1 MKIDRKFTQAGSDAY
16 ASLDFVTTVSE
27 IRNPDGTI
35 VFHLDNVEVPA
46 SWSQV
51 ASDVIAQKYFRKA
64 GVPSKVKKVK
74 EKGVP
79 EFLWRSV
86 PAEGAE
92 MGGETSSKQVFD
104 RLAGAWAYWG
114 WKGGYF
120 STEED
125 AQTYYDEMR
134 HMLATQRAAPNSP
147 QWFNTGLHWAYGID
161 GPAQGHYYVDYKT
174 GELTRSTSSYEH
186 PQPHACFIQSVADD
200 LVGDGGIMD
209 LWVREARLF
218 KYGSGTGTNFSS
230 LRGEGEKLSGGGKS
244 SGLMGFL
251 KIGDR
256 AAGAI
261 KSGGT
266 TRRAAKMVIVDAD
279 HPDIQDFINWK
290 VIEEQK
296 VASIVA
302 GSKMHEQKL
311 NALFAAIKA
320 WDGAEADAYD
330 PKVNEGLKAAIRDAK
345 RVAIPETYIKRVLDY
360 AKQGHT
366 SIEFPTYDTDWD
378 SEAYSSVSGQNSN
391 NSIRVTNAFLTA
403 VEKDADWELIS
414 RTDNRVTKTIRAR
427 DLWEQVGHAAWACAD
442 PGIQYH
448 DTVNEWHTCPA
459 DGPIRGSNPCSEY
472 MFLDDTA
479 CNLAS
484 MNLLT
489 FLKDGVFQVEDY
501 MHASRLWTVTLEIS
515 VMMAQ
520 FPSKE
525 IAQRSYDFRTLG
537 LGYANIGGLLMNMGY
552 SYDSTEGRALCGAL
566 TAIMTGVA
574 YATSAE
580 MAGELGSFP
589 SYKKNAKDM
598 LRVIRNHR
606 NAAYGNEEGYEKL
619 AVKPVPLDIA
629 GCPDMRLVEM
639 AQTTWD
645 EALSLGEK
653 HGYRNAQTSVIAPTG
668 TIGLVMDCDTTGIE
682 PDFALVKFKKLAGGG
697 YFKIINRSV
706 PAALEKLG
714 YGSAQIEEI
723 VSYAVGHGTIGN
735 APGINHTSL
744 TGHGFGPNE
753 LAKIDASLE
762 SAFDIRF
769 VFNQWTLGEDFCTKV
784 LGIPAAKLND
794 PTFDLLRHLGFTKRD
809 IELANDHVC
818 GTMTLEGA
826 PFLKEEHYAI
836 FDCANACGKKGKRYL
851 SVDSHI
857 YMMAAAQSFIS
868 GAISK
873 TINMPNDA
881 TIEDCQKAYELSWS
895 LGVKANALYRDGSKL
910 SQPLASALVEDD
922 EEAEEIL
929 ASGSMQE
936 KATVLAEKIVEKI
949 IVKEIVKSHREKMP
963 ERRKGYTQK
972 AIVGGHKVYLR
983 TGEYADG
990 NLGEIF
996 IDMHKEGAG
1005 FRAMMN
1011 NFAIAVSVGLQY
1023 GVPLEEFVDAF
1034 TFTKFEPA
1042 GMVQGND
1049 SIKNATSILDYIFRE
1064 LAVSYLDR
1072 TDLAHVQPEG
1082 ASFDS
1087 IGRGV
1092 EEGVSNLSEI
1102 SESAASKSLEV
1113 LKQISSTGYLR
1124 KRLPQDLTLLQ
1135 GGMADPVATLQTLVP
1150 EVATGTGGAASM
1162 STTSVASGAVSLDAR
1177 VKAKMQGYEGEAC
1190 GECGNYT
1197 LVRNGTCM
1205 KCNTCGGTSGC
1216 S

>member
-1 MKIDRKFTQAGSDAY
+1 MKIERIFSKAGQDAY
-16 ASLDFVTTVSE
+16 ADIDFRTTTSE

-35 VFHLDNVEVPA
+35 VFKLDDCEVP
-46 SWSQV
+46 SKWSQV

-64 GVPSKVKKVK
+64 GVPSAMTKVR
-74 EKGVP
+74 EKDVP

-86 PAEGAE
+86 PADGAE
-92 MGGETSSKQVFD
+92 MSGETSAKQVFD
-104 RLAGAWAYWG
+104 RLAGAWCYWG

-120 STEED
+120 TTEDD
-125 AQTYYDEMR
+125 ARAYYDEMR
-134 HMLATQRAAPNSP
+134 FMLANQMAAPNSP

-161 GPAQGHYYVDYKT
+161 GPAQGHHYVDYKT
-174 GELTRSTSSYEH
+174 GKLVKSNSAYEH

-200 LVGDGGIMD
+200 LVNEGGIMD

-230 LRGEGEKLSGGGKS
+230 LRGEGERLSGGGKS

-279 HPDIQDFINWK
+279 HPDIEDFINWK

-311 NALFAAIKA
+311 NAIFKAINT
-320 WDGAEADAYD
+320 WDGAEADAYE
-330 PKVNEGLKAAIRDAK
+330 PSKNESLKTAVREAK
-345 RVAIPETYIKRVLDY
+345 KVAIPETYIKRVLDY

-378 SEAYSSVSGQNSN
+378 SEAYASVSGQNSN
-391 NSIRVTNAFLTA
+391 NSIRVTDAFLQA
-403 VEKDADWELIS
+403 IKDDADWDLI
-414 RTDNRVTKTIRAR
+414 NRKDGTISKTVKAR

-442 PGIQYH
+442 PGIQFH
-448 DTVNEWHTCPA
+448 DTVNAWHTCPE
-459 DGPIRGSNPCSEY
+459 DGAIRGSNPCSEY

-484 MNLLT
+484 MNLLQ
-489 FLKDGVFQVEDY
+489 FYKNAEFNVEQY
-501 MHASRLWTVTLEIS
+501 IHATRLWTVTLEIS

-525 IAQRSYDFRTLG
+525 IAQLSYVFRTLG
-537 LGYANIGGLLMNMGY
+537 LGYANIGGLLMNMGFG
-552 SYDSTEGRALCGAL
+552 YDSDEGRAMGAAL
-566 TAIMTGVA
+566 TAIMTGVS

-580 MAGELGSFP
+580 MAGELGAFEG
-589 SYKKNAKDM
+589 YERNKEHM

-606 NAAYGNEEGYEKL
+606 NAAHGNADGYEAL
-619 AVKPVPLDIA
+619 AVKPVPLDHA
-629 GCPDMRLVEM
+629 NCPDSRLVQIATE
-639 AQTTWD
+639 AWD
-645 EALSLGEK
+645 QALALGEK
-653 HGYRNAQTSVIAPTG
+653 HGYRNAQVSVIAPTG

-706 PAALEKLG
+706 PSALETLG
-714 YGSAQIEEI
+714 YSSAEIEEI
-723 VSYAVGHGTIGN
+723 IAYAVGHGSIGQ
-735 APGINHTSL
+735 APAINHTAL
-744 TGHGFGPNE
+744 IGHGFGQGE
-753 LAKIDASLE
+753 IDKIEAALK

-769 VFNQWTLGEDFCTKV
+769 VFNQWTLGEEFCQKT

-794 PTFDLLRHLGFTKRD
+794 PSFDLLRHLGFSKAEID
-809 IELANDHVC
+809 AANDHVC

-826 PFLKEEHYAI
+826 PHLKEEHYNV
-836 FDCANACGKKGKRYL
+836 FDCANPCGKKGKRYL
-851 SVDSHI
+851 SVNSHI
-857 YMMAAAQSFIS
+857 TMMAAAQSFIS

-910 SQPLASALVEDD
+910 SQPLAAALVEDD
-922 EEAEEIL
+922 EEAAEIL
-929 ASGSMQE
+929 EAGNPVE
-936 KATVLAEKIVEKI
+936 KAAVLAEKVIEKV
-949 IVKEIVKSHREKMP
+949 IVKEIVRSHREKMP

-972 AIVGGHKVYLR
+972 AVVGGHKVYLR

-990 NLGEIF
+990 SLGEIF
-996 IDMHKEGAG
+996 LDMHKEGAG

-1049 SIKNATSILDYIFRE
+1049 SIKSATSILDYIFRE

-1072 TDLAHVQPEG
+1072 TDLAHVKPQG
-1082 ASFDS
+1082 AAFDDL
-1087 IGRGV
+1087 GRG
-1092 EEGVSNLSEI
+1092 EAEGISNVKSP

-1124 KRLPQDLTLLQ
+1124 KRLPQDLN
-1135 GGMADPVATLQTLVP
+1135 VFSATAVEEIQQTKVVTAKT
-1150 EVATGTGGAASM
+1150 ETAVGTVTTM
-1162 STTSVASGAVSLDAR
+1162 SAR
-1177 VKAKMQGYEGEAC
+1177 DKAKMQGYEGDPC
-1190 GECGNYT
+1190 GDCGNYT